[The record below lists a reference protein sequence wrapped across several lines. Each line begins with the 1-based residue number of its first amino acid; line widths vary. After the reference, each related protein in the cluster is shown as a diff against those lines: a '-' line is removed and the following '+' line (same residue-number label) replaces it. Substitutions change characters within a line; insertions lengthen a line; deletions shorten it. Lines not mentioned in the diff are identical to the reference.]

1 MIRFDNLKPGAQV
14 LTPYLCVKDAHA
26 MIEFYK
32 KAFGARAENVS
43 LIPDTNS
50 VMHAEVWIGD
60 MVFFINDEFPTYN
73 ALAPVTTG
81 HTSSSVHIQ
90 VSEGLDE
97 LYNQAVAA
105 GAQGVMPPADQFWGD
120 RFAMVVDPSGH
131 KWSIGMPIENPP
143 PMDLDAMKAMA

>member
-1 MIRFDNLKPGAQV
+1 
-14 LTPYLCVKDAHA
+14 

-32 KAFGARAENVS
+32 EAFGARAEDVS
-43 LIPDTNS
+43 LIPDTNT
-50 VMHAEVWIGD
+50 VMHAEVWISD